1 MYYTLKDKESRSP
14 ASHFN
19 KCRLLG
25 WSHNCQCWMST
36 LFGKKKR
43 KRHLLSSES
52 SIELNEK
59 SRADEKLKDDTFQH
73 VNQEGQNEINTDT
86 TKLTIATQLSP
97 WTTFEDLKLSEP
109 LCKACRSL
117 GFHRP
122 TPVQRCMIPFLLQNE
137 TQHALCL
144 AATGTGKTAAFV
156 LPMLQKL
163 QADPYGIFGVILTPT
178 RELAKQIHQQILA
191 LGTQAYRVQSVL
203 CIGGLD
209 MVHQSCQ
216 LDNRPH
222 FCVATPGRLA
232 DLLRGPNPPHLKQV
246 RYVVLDEADRL
257 LVNQSGF
264 ERDVAEVLIHTTQ
277 SKICQTLLFSATLTR
292 SLESIEELAGGGKGR
307 LPLQKFVI
315 EQDVALYGHES
326 HSKKRDVNKEKSQED
341 HILGSSNLEKVMTAD
356 SASSEKEN
364 NTNLSSTP
372 KIPSGLKQEYIFMPS
387 RVRDAYLLTVIRT
400 LVRNGGRRRKPDS
413 IVQSKKLKLQSHAHS
428 IDDDDDDG
436 EITKA
441 ESAIIFVS
449 TCERCAL
456 VSGILHELGVENVA
470 LHSLLSQNRRLAA
483 LGKFQ
488 SQHVRIL
495 VATDVAS
502 RGLDI
507 PSVDLVVN
515 AELPRTAVNYIHR
528 VGRTARAGRRGRAI
542 SLVGEADV
550 ALVQSAEK
558 LSGRVLEKCVDVTDD
573 KAITLLGPVTKAAR
587 LAKMK
592 LMDIGFDELV
602 KKNRERKERDRK
614 ERQRIERRIRR
625 MEVEAKVES

>member
-1 MYYTLKDKESRSP
+1 
-14 ASHFN
+14 
-19 KCRLLG
+19 
-25 WSHNCQCWMST
+25 MST

-43 KRHLLSSES
+43 KRHLVPSDSSVE
-52 SIELNEK
+52 IHDK
-59 SRADEKLKDDTFQH
+59 SRIGETLQDDNFQQFS
-73 VNQEGQNEINTDT
+73 QELQNGLGSDT
-86 TKLTIATQLSP
+86 TKLIVAPQLSP
-97 WTTFEDLKLSEP
+97 WTTFEELKLSEP

-117 GFHRP
+117 GFNRP

-137 TQHALCL
+137 MKHALCL

-163 QADPYGIFGVILTPT
+163 QSDPYGIFSVILTPT

-264 ERDVAEVLIHTTQ
+264 ERDVAEVLLHTTQ
-277 SKICQTLLFSATLTR
+277 SNHCQTLLFSATLTR
-292 SLESIEELAGGGKGR
+292 SLESIEELAGGVNGR
-307 LPLQKFVI
+307 LSLQKFVI
-315 EQDVALYGHES
+315 EQDSAQNELLS
-326 HSKKRDVNKEKSQED
+326 QSKRQAKNQVNSQED
-341 HILGSSNLEKVMTAD
+341 DILDYGSR
-356 SASSEKEN
+356 EKETN
-364 NTNLSSTP
+364 AASTGSQKEDNTNQPKDKSSTP

-387 RVRDAYLLTVIRT
+387 RVRDAYLLTVIRN
-400 LVRNGGRRRKPDS
+400 LVKNGGRRRKPES
-413 IVQSKKLKLQSHAHS
+413 IGQNKKSNVPTHNGN

-436 EITKA
+436 IAKA

-456 VSGILHELGVENVA
+456 VSGILHELGVDNVA

-488 SQHVRIL
+488 SQHVRIM

-542 SLVGEADV
+542 SLVGETDV
-550 ALVQSAEK
+550 ALVQAAEK
-558 LSGRVLEKCVDVTDD
+558 LSGRALEKCVDVTDE

-602 KKNRERKERDRK
+602 KKHRERRERDRK
-614 ERQRIERRIRR
+614 ERQRIERRIRK
-625 MEVEAKVES
+625 MEA